1 MQATGFEPVSA
12 YAQCILSASPWA
24 RLGYACS
31 VLLHIQQRPV
41 YTYISRFLF
50 HKTVIEIFFIRC
62 VVYIGVT
69 MFEDF
74 DEDEDDEQFEIEAEL
89 RQEKY

>member
-31 VLLHIQQRPV
+31 VLLHYSV
-41 YTYISRFLF
+41 LYAYT
-50 HKTVIEIFFIRC
+50 
-62 VVYIGVT
+62 
-69 MFEDF
+69 
-74 DEDEDDEQFEIEAEL
+74 
-89 RQEKY
+89 

>member
-1 MQATGFEPVSA
+1 
-12 YAQCILSASPWA
+12 
-24 RLGYACS
+24 
-31 VLLHIQQRPV
+31 V
-41 YTYISRFLF
+41 YTYISRFLLR
-50 HKTVIEIFFIRC
+50 KTVIEIFFIRC
-62 VVYIGVT
+62 IVYISVT

>member
-1 MQATGFEPVSA
+1 VF
-12 YAQCILSASPWA
+12 I
-24 RLGYACS
+24 
-31 VLLHIQQRPV
+31 HIQQCHV
-41 YTYISRFLF
+41 YTYNSRFLF
-50 HKTVIEIFFIRC
+50 CKTIIEIFFIRC